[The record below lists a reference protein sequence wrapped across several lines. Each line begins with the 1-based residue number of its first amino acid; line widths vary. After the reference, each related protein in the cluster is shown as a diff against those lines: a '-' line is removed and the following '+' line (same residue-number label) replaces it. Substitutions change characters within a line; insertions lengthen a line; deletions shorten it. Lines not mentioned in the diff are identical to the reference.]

1 MTRRGRGGPR
11 PRARP
16 RAPRP
21 FARVLSHHP
30 LHPSRH
36 RKSPRRFLFARPGSL
51 DASPARKVSFFA
63 STRRGSG
70 QVAPGGG
77 GASGGDGGALPSYLP
92 PGPPSPLAERAD
104 SVSSTGSS
112 SATSSSFSAAVDGS
126 RRPPHYAP
134 HHPHRR
140 ARREDSK
147 ASVFDSV
154 GAAALA
160 AEAGAAS
167 AWRRAAAV
175 HLDGLP
181 ATLAIAA
188 VTLVAIFLDDARLAW
203 LPRSADG
210 VCEAI
215 AGVVFA
221 IFVLDLAAGTA
232 FRPAYLP
239 HRSLYWWVDAAATV
253 SMALEVPHL
262 ISALSGSPPGPGG
275 ASVLARG
282 VTDTPDARARSIL
295 RVTRILRLMR
305 LVKLH
310 AVWAAHR
317 EAAAFERELGL
328 GNDEGGGAASGSPA
342 RASTAAATA
351 AAAAATALP
360 RPSWAAALRR
370 RPTAWLSRGGAA
382 LAAAAV
388 APEAAATK
396 GAGEEA
402 GGGAAAPT
410 ARKPWWARPPPRS
423 RVGQRLADLA
433 AARVVVGVLA
443 LLLAIPGF
451 NINSGL
457 YGDPPPLALGGLAM
471 LHAAYLAGG
480 GRTPAFDAAAA
491 GYAGAAPYPLFGRP
505 TSRVLALAAAN
516 QTILAPPP
524 GWESAFRPGE
534 LALIA
539 VATPWCGGDT
549 GARGAAHAVSP
560 PLASAPPTLT
570 INGTALPAPCLVST
584 AWLDVA
590 RNSRVAALLNLGRS
604 AFIIAA
610 LGAGVVLMQRDAGR
624 LVLRPMERMLRRV
637 RAVAENPLAFS
648 ARRGGRPKLD
658 RGVPARERLME
669 TRILETA
676 IAKICSLM
684 AVGFGDA
691 GAEVIADNM
700 RSGGDL
706 DPMVPGRRVCAVF
719 GFCDIR
725 RFTDATEVL
734 QEDVMEFVNAIAA
747 LVHRE
752 VALHGG
758 SPNKNIGDAF
768 FLVWKLPEGVDEAGL
783 AAALALAE
791 RGEGGG
797 GGEGGGEGG
806 GPAAGAHTTAAAAAD
821 PLSSPATPGSPEL
834 DAALTLRKV
843 RALADGALAS
853 FITIQA
859 ALRRSRRLRE
869 LAARPAVQ
877 ARLGPGFEVTM
888 GFGLH
893 VGWAIEG
900 AIGSEHKVD
909 ASYLSPNVNMASRLE
924 AATKQFGVPLL
935 MSGAFARLLSPGV
948 RARTRAI
955 DVVTVKGSAV
965 PMTLCAYDV
974 DAARAPG
981 AGREAVDDPFAVCD
995 ALAAAGEA
1003 LPAAPAAAAAAA
1015 AGNADADTF
1024 SGRPYDAEFEEH
1036 PDLVSTWAVTP
1047 AFLARFGAGFGAY
1060 RRGEWGAARAALEAS
1075 LHARGADTASGR
1087 PVVDGPSAALLAY
1100 MGAHNYAAP
1109 RNWRGFRELTDK

>member
-1 MTRRGRGGPR
+1 MPLQVFRHTRAAVAGSAQSHSSHFRKTRFTSLFRSGGGAARG
-11 PRARP
+11 
-16 RAPRP
+16 
-21 FARVLSHHP
+21 S
-30 LHPSRH
+30 
-36 RKSPRRFLFARPGSL
+36 SL
-51 DASPARKVSFFA
+51 DSTHTTRKLSLVP
-63 STRRGSG
+63 RGSG
-70 QVAPGGG
+70 QVAPGGE
-77 GASGGDGGALPSYLP
+77 GAGLTATTTTTTTTFSAADPTPLP
-92 PGPPSPLAERAD
+92 AVERAD
-104 SVSSTGSS
+104 SVSSQGSS
-112 SATSSSFSAAVDGS
+112 AVSSSFSAAAEGAS
-126 RRPPHYAP
+126 GAHHSA
-134 HHPHRR
+134 HHPRR
-140 ARREDSK
+140 LRREDSK

-154 GAAALA
+154 GAAAIA
-160 AEAGAAS
+160 ADAGAVA
-167 AWRRAAAV
+167 AWRRTVAV

-181 ATLAIAA
+181 ATLLIAA

-203 LPRSADG
+203 LPQSADTA
-210 VCEAI
+210 CEAV
-215 AGVVFA
+215 AGAV
-221 IFVLDLAAGTA
+221 FVLFTLDLVAGTA
-232 FRPAYLP
+232 VRAGYLP
-239 HRSLYWWVDAAATV
+239 HTSLYWWVDATATV
-253 SMALEVPHL
+253 SMALEIPHL
-262 ISALSGSPPGPGG
+262 ISAVTGSPAGPGG

-328 GNDEGGGAASGSPA
+328 GGGSGGAVGGASVSA
-342 RASTAAATA
+342 SSRASAVTPSST
-351 AAAAATALP
+351 T
-360 RPSWAAALRR
+360 RPSWASTLRC
-370 RPTAWLSRGGAA
+370 RPTAWLSRGGVA
-382 LAAAAV
+382 LAGATIV
-388 APEAAATK
+388 PES
-396 GAGEEA
+396 A
-402 GGGAAAPT
+402 GGGGAWAPPHPT
-410 ARKPWWARPPPRS
+410 PGRQALPPWWARPQPRS
-423 RVGQRLADLA
+423 RVGQRLADLS

-457 YGDPPPLALGGLAM
+457 YGDPPPLALGGLTM
-471 LHAAYLAGG
+471 LHDAYLAGG
-480 GRTPAFDAAAA
+480 GRSPAFDAAAA
-491 GYAGAAPYPLFGRP
+491 DYAASAPYPLFG
-505 TSRVLALAAAN
+505 TSTSAVLALTAAN
-516 QTILAPPP
+516 QSILVPPP
-524 GWESAFRPGE
+524 GWDARFRPAE
-534 LALIA
+534 LALIT
-539 VATPWCGGDT
+539 VRTPWCVGDT
-549 GARGAAHAVSP
+549 GAHGLASTVAP
-560 PLASAPPTLT
+560 PLADAPPAFTV
-570 INGTALPAPCLVST
+570 NGTALPTPCLVST

-590 RNSRVAALLNLGRS
+590 HNSKIAALLNLGRS

-610 LGAGVVLMQRDAGR
+610 LGAGVVLIQRDAGR

-706 DPMVPGRRVCAVF
+706 NPMVPGRRVCAVF

-768 FLVWKLPEGVDEAGL
+768 LLVWKLPDGVDEAGM

-791 RGEGGG
+791 GSAGGG
-797 GGEGGGEGG
+797 AGGGVDGGEGGLVGTL
-806 GPAAGAHTTAAAAAD
+806 PLDSTTANAA
-821 PLSSPATPGSPEL
+821 PGSPEL

-909 ASYLSPNVNMASRLE
+909 ASYLSPNVNMAARLE

-935 MSGAFARLLSPGV
+935 MSGAFARMLSPGV
-948 RARTRAI
+948 RSRVRPI

-965 PMTLCAYDV
+965 PMTLYAYDV
-974 DAARAPG
+974 DATRAPG
-981 AGREAVDDPFAVCD
+981 AGREAEDDPFA
-995 ALAAAGEA
+995 AYAAVS
-1003 LPAAPAAAAAAA
+1003 AAA
-1015 AGNADADTF
+1015 AGVPPALDGAGGADADTF
-1024 SGRPYDAEFEEH
+1024 SGRPYVSEFEEH
-1036 PDLVSTWAVTP
+1036 PDLATTWAVTP
-1047 AFLARFGAGFGAY
+1047 AFLTRFGLGFGAY
-1060 RRGEWGAARAALEAS
+1060 RRGEWGAARPALEGTLHGRS
-1075 LHARGADTASGR
+1075 LDPATSK
-1087 PVVDGPSAALLAY
+1087 PVTDGPSSALLAY
-1100 MGAHNYAAP
+1100 MASHNYIAP
-1109 RNWRGFRELTDK
+1109 RNWRGFRELTEK